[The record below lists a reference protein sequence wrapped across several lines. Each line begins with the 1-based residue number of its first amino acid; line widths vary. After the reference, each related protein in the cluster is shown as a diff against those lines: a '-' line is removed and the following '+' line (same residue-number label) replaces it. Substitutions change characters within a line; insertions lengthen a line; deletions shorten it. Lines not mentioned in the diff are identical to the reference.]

1 MWIRKKLSR
10 GEAQGGCQGRC
21 QPTDWP
27 VGTCKAAQEGLPENH
42 MGEGGQRPHK
52 VQTEALIIGMN
63 CLHLHPLTGKPGN
76 IQDTR
81 TSSLILTRKMRY
93 HSHSTIRKLK
103 PHELLKSCDARQN
116 AAVIH

>member
-1 MWIRKKLSR
+1 M
-10 GEAQGGCQGRC
+10 
-21 QPTDWP
+21 
-27 VGTCKAAQEGLPENH
+27 GTCKAAQEGLPENH

-52 VQTEALIIGMN
+52 VQIEALIIGMN
-63 CLHLHPLTGKPGN
+63 CLHSHPLTGKPGS

-81 TSSLILTRKMRY
+81 TSSLILTRKVRY

-103 PHELLKSCDARQN
+103 AHRPLKSCDARQD